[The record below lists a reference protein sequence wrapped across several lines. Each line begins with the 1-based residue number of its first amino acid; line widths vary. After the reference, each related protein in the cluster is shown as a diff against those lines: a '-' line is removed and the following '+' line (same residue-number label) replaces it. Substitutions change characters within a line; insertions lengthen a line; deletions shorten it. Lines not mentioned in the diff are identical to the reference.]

1 MWIQVANY
9 ISTLCRQSFC
19 AARDVWLHRGR
30 VSLRKPNSLRG
41 LSFAWRSFC
50 IAGMSATLAFGTSA
64 AWADDAELILRSM
77 LEARESVHSG
87 SVIVKGT
94 KRLRGGTD
102 EPRDWQGAV
111 RGKVDFDNQRSLVR
125 FEWKET
131 ERTRFFGQNDAERI
145 AKDPKSIPVTT
156 FDMGIQYVRN
166 ADYAAYCTHS
176 GPTVRSSLAVFEP
189 TRKYIT
195 GNTSSVFYHFFDV
208 LSCNAMDFEAFR
220 RGDGFKTSYDAL
232 LDLKLEKLEPT
243 EDGWNLRFQGA
254 GTGFSGTPPV
264 VQVRVQRDGYVPVEF
279 SWIDEGAGAS
289 FKSNGKWKSEGGVY
303 VPTSYDFVWDFPE
316 ADDHFEYR
324 VEFEWLK
331 INEALEAELFDYHS
345 FHFVD
350 IQKGVHVVD
359 MRDPE
364 LPTIGIVGKDG
375 KIASVANPLA
385 PGAPATKKL
394 SRSSWILQLN
404 AVIVAILALWGIARW
419 RG

>member
-1 MWIQVANY
+1 MWIIQVANC
-9 ISTLCRQSFC
+9 ISHLCRQCFF
-19 AARDVWLHRGR
+19 ATRDIWCHRGR
-30 VSLRKPNSLRG
+30 VSPCKVSL
-41 LSFAWRSFC
+41 AWCSFC
-50 IAGMSATLAFGTSA
+50 IAEMSATLTFGTSTA
-64 AWADDAELILRSM
+64 RAEDAGLILRSM
-77 LEARESVHSG
+77 LEARENVHSG
-87 SVIVKGT
+87 SVIVKGK

-102 EPRDWQGAV
+102 EPRDWQGTV
-111 RGKVDFDNQRSLVR
+111 RGKVDFDNQRSLLR

-131 ERTRFFGQNDAERI
+131 HRARFAGQNDAERI
-145 AKDPKSIPVTT
+145 AKDPQSIPVTT
-156 FDMGIQYVRN
+156 FDMGIQYVKN
-166 ADYAAYCTHS
+166 ADYAAYCTHD
-176 GPTVRSSLAVFEP
+176 GPVARSSLNVFEP

-195 GNTSSVFYHFFDV
+195 GNTNTYRFFDV

-232 LDLKLEKLEPT
+232 LDLKLDKLELT

-254 GTGFSGTPPV
+254 GTAFSGTPPV

-279 SWIDEGAGAS
+279 SWIDEGAGAR
-289 FKSNGKWKSEGGVY
+289 FKSNGTWKSERGVF
-303 VPTSYDFVWDFPE
+303 VPKSYDFVWDFPE

-359 MRDPE
+359 MRDSG

-375 KIASVANPLA
+375 KIVSVANPLV
-385 PGAPATKKL
+385 PGVPATKKP

-404 AVIVAILALWGIARW
+404 AIILAILALWGR
-419 RG
+419 